1 MTQAALVVDKQGL
14 AKKLAHR
21 PKSFVLFELVQNSWD
36 APGVGTVMVY
46 AQQMQRGVCRIAV
59 EDTAPAGFTDLASVY
74 TMFRDSEKAGD
85 PEKRGRFELGEKLVA
100 ALATRMEVE
109 TTKGT
114 VTIEGNKRLMSRA
127 RRNVG
132 SKIVVY
138 LKMTKDELS
147 EMLAAARKLIV
158 PPGIH
163 TIINGEALAVRPEK
177 LAFTALLETV
187 RSDAEGVLRPTR
199 RQTTVQVYD
208 AEDGPGMIYE
218 MGIPV
223 VETGDPYHYNV
234 GQRIP
239 VNFER
244 NSVPPAYLRALRVE
258 ALNALRDE
266 IPESEATL
274 PWVTDALD
282 DERCER
288 GAVAA
293 IVTKRFGDKAVIYD
307 PSDPEGTKLA
317 VSKGYTV
324 IPGGA
329 FSKGAWGHIREH
341 GIVLPAGQ
349 VTPSPKPYSP
359 DGEPENVIPRSAWT
373 ADMGCRAEFAAQ
385 LFNKLEGRDA
395 LFVGTGACLVEIVN
409 EPQASWSANFGRRG
423 IGYRLC
429 LNYGRLGRSWFSRPQ
444 TDVEVL
450 RLLIHEFGHSIS
462 SDHLSSEYH
471 DALCRLGAKLTNLA
485 LNEPEF
491 FR

>member
-1 MTQAALVVDKQGL
+1 M
-14 AKKLAHR
+14 
-21 PKSFVLFELVQNSWD
+21 LFELVQNSWD
-36 APGVGTVMVY
+36 APDVGTVIVHV
-46 AQQMQRGVCRIAV
+46 QQMQRGVCRIAV
-59 EDTAPAGFTDLASVY
+59 EDNAPAGFTDLASVY

-114 VTIEGNKRLMSRA
+114 VTIDGNKRHSSRA
-127 RRNVG
+127 RRGVG

-138 LKMTKDELS
+138 LKMSKEEMVQMLS
-147 EMLAAARKLIV
+147 AARKLLR
-158 PPGIH
+158 PATIH
-163 TIINGEALAVRPEK
+163 TIINGEALAIRPEK
-177 LAFTALLETV
+177 LSFVASLETV
-187 RSDAEGVLRPTR
+187 RADAEGVLRPTK
-199 RQTTVQVYD
+199 RQATVQVFD
-208 AEDGPGMIYE
+208 ADDGPGMIYE

-244 NSVPPAYLRALRVE
+244 NSVPPAYLRALRVGV
-258 ALNALRDE
+258 LNALRDE
-266 IPESEATL
+266 IPEAEATL

-282 DERCER
+282 DDRCEP

-293 IVTKRFGDKAVIYD
+293 IITKRFGDKAVIYD

-329 FSKGAWGHIREH
+329 FSKGAWSHIREH

-373 ADMGCRAEFAAQ
+373 AAMVHRAEFATQ

-395 LFVGTGACLVEIVN
+395 LFAGTGVCSVVIVN
-409 EPQASWSANFGRRG
+409 EPNVSWIANFGRSG
-423 IGYRLC
+423 VHCRLC
-429 LNYGRLGRSWFSRPQ
+429 LNHGRLGGSWFSKPH

-450 RLLIHEFGHSIS
+450 KLLLHEFGHAYSN
-462 SDHLSSEYH
+462 DHLSSEYH
-471 DALCRLGAKLTNLA
+471 EALCRLGARLA
-485 LNEPEF
+485 QVALADPEF
-491 FR
+491 LK